1 MRTLLRR
8 LFPMAMP
15 PKFKP
20 VRRRFGARAF
30 RMLDIGAGNHS
41 ATRTRAWFP
50 RCLYTGVD
58 RDRTYHNDPADFA
71 RMTAFHEVDLTTLAF
86 DAIPDAAFDVVMM
99 AHVVEH
105 LPNADAVVHALTA
118 KVAPGGIF
126 VLEFPSPRSLTLPS
140 MRGTLNF
147 HDDETHVRLWTRAEI
162 GAALEAGGLRV
173 IASGRRRDLFRLL
186 ATPVRVLW
194 SQLRHGWVPGSAFWD
209 LLGFAD
215 AIVAERPRA

>member
-1 MRTLLRR
+1 MKSLIRSLL
-8 LFPMAMP
+8 PMAMP

-20 VRRRFGARAF
+20 VRKRFGTRAF

-41 ATRTRAWFP
+41 ATRTLNWFP
-50 RCLYTGVD
+50 TCHYTGVD

-71 RMTAFHEVDLTTLAF
+71 RMQAFHEVDLTTLAF
-86 DAIPDAAFDVVMM
+86 DAIPDGAFDVIMM

-105 LPNADAVVHALTA
+105 LPNADAVVRALCR
-118 KVAPGGIF
+118 KLAPGGIF

-147 HDDETHVRLWTRAEI
+147 HDDDTHVRLWTLAEI
-162 GAALEAGGLRV
+162 GAALESGGLRV
-173 IASGRRRDLFRLL
+173 IASGRRRDVFRIVV
-186 ATPVRVLW
+186 TPVRVLW
-194 SQLRHGWVPGSAFWD
+194 SLLRHGWVPGSAFWD

-215 AIVAERPRA
+215 AIVAERAPS

>member
-1 MRTLLRR
+1 MNATLRR
-8 LFPMAMP
+8 WFPMAMP

-20 VRRRFGARAF
+20 VRRRFGANAF

-50 RCLYTGVD
+50 ACRYTGLD
-58 RDRTYHNDPADFA
+58 RDRTYHNDAADFA
-71 RMTAFHEVDLTTLAF
+71 RMTAFHEIDLTTLDFA
-86 DAIPDAAFDVVMM
+86 AIPDASFEVVMM

-105 LPNADAVVHALTA
+105 LSNADAVVRSLAS

-147 HDDETHVRLWTRAEI
+147 HDDDTHVRLWTRAEI
-162 GAALEAGGLRV
+162 GAALEQGGLRV
-173 IASGRRRDLFRLL
+173 IASGRRRDRFRLL
-186 ATPVRVLW
+186 ATPVRVVW
-194 SQLRHGWVPGSAFWD
+194 SLLRHGWVPGSAFWD

-215 AIVAERPRA
+215 MVVAERPRA

>member
-1 MRTLLRR
+1 MSALLRR

-41 ATRTRAWFP
+41 ATRTHAWFP
-50 RCLYTGVD
+50 ACRYTGLD
-58 RDRTYHNDPADFA
+58 RDRAYHNDPADFA
-71 RMTAFHEVDLTTLAF
+71 RMEAFHEVDLTTLDF
-86 DAIPDAAFDVVMM
+86 TAIPDAAFDVVMM

-105 LPNADAVVHALTA
+105 LPNADAVVRALAA
-118 KVAPGGIF
+118 KVAPGGLF
-126 VLEFPSPRSLTLPS
+126 VLEFPSPKSLHLPS

-147 HDDETHVRLWTRAEI
+147 HDDDTHVRLWTRAEI

-173 IASGRRRDLFRLL
+173 IASGRRRDLFRIL
-186 ATPVRVLW
+186 ATPVRVVVAK
-194 SQLRHGWVPGSAFWD
+194 LRHGWVPGSAFWD

-215 AIVAERPRA
+215 AVVAERPRP

>member
-1 MRTLLRR
+1 MSQRGQTETKAKHPFVL
-8 LFPMAMP
+8 AAAAA
-15 PKFKP
+15 
-20 VRRRFGARAF
+20 VREQIRA
-30 RMLDIGAGNHS
+30 I
-41 ATRTRAWFP
+41 
-50 RCLYTGVD
+50 
-58 RDRTYHNDPADFA
+58 
-71 RMTAFHEVDLTTLAF
+71 F
-86 DAIPDAAFDVVMM
+86 D
-99 AHVVEH
+99 
-105 LPNADAVVHALTA
+105 DAVVRALTA

-215 AIVAERPRA
+215 AIVAERPRN